1 MIGGGEEIRRQGGE
15 GKNRAPRKKR
25 ILSLSDLFLP
35 RPVRPRS
42 CHHELTIARYPI
54 FASKPRAP
62 FQRRFLKTIFYS
74 KRAYARLYRHRVGVP
89 LFLLSSGKGQIL
101 GVLCSHPWNVFTD
114 GSRGEQLDESRLR
127 ARPWKLLGILSSF
140 CNWEME

>member
-54 FASKPRAP
+54 FASRALP
-62 FQRRFLKTIFYS
+62 APILENDLLFKASL
-74 KRAYARLYRHRVGVP
+74 RALVSTPCRCTSFPP
-89 LFLLSSGKGQIL
+89 LLGKGANLRGSLFSSMECIHRWIERGTAGREPVACASVEITWNSFEFLQL
-101 GVLCSHPWNVFTD
+101 GN
-114 GSRGEQLDESRLR
+114 GMM
-127 ARPWKLLGILSSF
+127 I
-140 CNWEME
+140 